1 MNRLAVFSLRQAPDQ
16 LVLVLS
22 DPQIALAGTVVAAPL
37 KDAATFPVAEGLNP
51 RIAIGDSAM
60 VLATEQLAAI
70 PVKSLGRQLQ
80 DCIEHEYAIANA
92 INRLFFG
99 I

>member
-1 MNRLAVFSLRQAPDQ
+1 MDRLAVCSLKRAPDL

-22 DPQIALAGTVVAAPL
+22 DPGIEAAGTVVAAPL
-37 KDAATFPVAEGLNP
+37 MDAETFPVASVLNP
-51 RIAIGDSAM
+51 VFELGGARFA
-60 VLATEQLAAI
+60 LATEQLAA
-70 PVKSLGRQLQ
+70 VSLKELGPQVMT
-80 DCIEHEYAIANA
+80 CIEHEYAIANA

>member
-1 MNRLAVFSLRQAPDQ
+1 MDRLAVFSLKGSPER

-22 DPQIALAGTVVAAPL
+22 DPFIQPTGTVVAAPL
-37 KDAATFPVAEGLNP
+37 LDPGSFPAAAPMNPVLDLG
-51 RIAIGDSAM
+51 GQKF
-60 VLATEQLAAI
+60 VLATELLAAI
-70 PVKSLGRQLQ
+70 PVKELGKQVTT
-80 DCIEHEYAIANA
+80 CIEHEYPVANA